1 MNKQLLSKS
10 NPTLMVLTP
19 PTRPQ
24 HVWYVEY
31 YSVPCAHGVKSDILL
46 GTGLEF

>member
-10 NPTLMVLTP
+10 NPT